1 MQTLLSL
8 LIRYRKALLFIAA
21 IVVLLCLTQLIKRY
35 LRWRAKKKE
44 INRAATDRLRDENL
58 NQIILNNHTG
68 GVENREI
75 YKPYDVDY
83 NGEGSGGLD
92 NINVKAGQTMIQLV
106 EHTRLSTR
114 KYVLNP
120 AKKIRIGSDLQ
131 GNEIS
136 VVEKEIAPHQCEI
149 FAAQGQVYIRHTGG
163 SMQTIIRRKRQS
175 AIVDKRGIRLHSG
188 DWIEIGSVSYEIT
201 IID

>member
-1 MQTLLSL
+1 MPTLMPL
-8 LIRYRKALLFIAA
+8 LIRYSKVLCFIVAA
-21 IVVLLCLTQLIKRY
+21 FILVLLTRWVKRF
-35 LRWRAKKKE
+35 LRRRAQKKE
-44 INRAATDRLRDENL
+44 IDLAAAHRLRDENL

-83 NGEGSGGLD
+83 NGEGSGGFD
-92 NINVKAGQTMIQLV
+92 NMNIKARQTMIQLV

-136 VVEKEIAPHQCEI
+136 VVENEVAPHQCEI
-149 FAAQGQVYIRHTGG
+149 FEAQGKVYIRHTGG
-163 SMQTIIRRKRQS
+163 NTQTIIRRKRQS
-175 AIVDKRGIRLHSG
+175 AIADKRGIRLHSG
-188 DWIEIGSVSYEIT
+188 DRIEIGSVSYEIT
-201 IID
+201 ITD

>member
-1 MQTLLSL
+1 MSALMPLLTRYSKVFLFIAVAFTLVL
-8 LIRYRKALLFIAA
+8 LIRWVKRLLRR
-21 IVVLLCLTQLIKRY
+21 QS
-35 LRWRAKKKE
+35 KKKE
-44 INRAATDRLRDENL
+44 IDRAASDRLRDENL

-92 NINVKAGQTMIQLV
+92 NMNVKAGQTMIQLV

-120 AKKIRIGSDLQ
+120 AKKSVLGAICRVTRFRWWRRKSRR
-131 GNEIS
+131 IS
-136 VVEKEIAPHQCEI
+136 VKFLQHRGRFTSGIQEEA
-149 FAAQGQVYIRHTGG
+149 R
-163 SMQTIIRRKRQS
+163 RQS
-175 AIVDKRGIRLHSG
+175 
-188 DWIEIGSVSYEIT
+188 
-201 IID
+201 

>member
-1 MQTLLSL
+1 MSALMPLLTRYSKVFLFIAVAFTLVL
-8 LIRYRKALLFIAA
+8 LIRWVKRLLRR
-21 IVVLLCLTQLIKRY
+21 QS
-35 LRWRAKKKE
+35 KKKE
-44 INRAATDRLRDENL
+44 IDRAASDRLRDENL

-92 NINVKAGQTMIQLV
+92 NMNVKAGQTMIQLV

-136 VVEKEIAPHQCEI
+136 LVEKEIAPHQCEI

-163 SMQTIIRRKRQS
+163 STQTIIRRKRQS

>member
-1 MQTLLSL
+1 MEIMSNNKMAFT
-8 LIRYRKALLFIAA
+8 IAA
-21 IVVLLCLTQLIKRY
+21 ALMILTVLIYLLKKAIKR
-35 LRWRAKKKE
+35 REEKKE
-44 INRAATDRLRDENL
+44 IVMAAADRMRDENL

>member
-1 MQTLLSL
+1 MSALMPLLTRYSKVFLFIAVAFTLVL
-8 LIRYRKALLFIAA
+8 LIRWVKRLLRR
-21 IVVLLCLTQLIKRY
+21 QS
-35 LRWRAKKKE
+35 KKKE
-44 INRAATDRLRDENL
+44 IDRAASDRLRDENL

-68 GVENREI
+68 GAENREI

-83 NGEGSGGLD
+83 NGEGNSAPD
-92 NINVKAGQTMIQLV
+92 NINIKARQTMIQLV

-149 FAAQGQVYIRHTGG
+149 FATHGQVYIRNIGG
-163 SMQTIIRRKRQS
+163 STQTIIRRKRQS